1 VKTINLKLMLIHRGT
16 RTHSITQIEPIG
28 HMSLAE
34 MMASKGI
41 DVAVFSG
48 ELLRGLEFLEAT
60 GSDENTVVGL
70 YCDYENQSAVESF
83 SREIKKRYGAT
94 VFVGGPQTVGL
105 GEEFLRASQA
115 DAMMRGEGEYS
126 LYEAIHAIQNEEIE
140 KWEMIPGLCSF
151 RNDGSYYDNG
161 IYPAIENLD
170 ELPIITGTIKS
181 AQHQGINHMAV
192 MSGRGCPFH
201 CSFCYEGGNSKNVR
215 RRSVESV
222 MKEIRCRLK
231 QNPNVKYIFFGDDT
245 FTLDKE
251 RVRTFCEQLKELRK
265 EHDFVWFADAHVNI
279 VIKYPEIVK
288 MMVDAGLVRMQI
300 GIESCNQ
307 HIIDIYNKKIKREGL
322 FEVIAICQAAGLPQ
336 LVGNIIIGGALE
348 TRETLDFTFDTV
360 NEMIKAGRGMVEVV
374 STFYMPFPETAM
386 SKDPEA
392 FGIFVKDEQALT
404 SVGDFPVIETA
415 TLSIEEICAARNEF
429 FEMNIK
435 LMRKMLS
442 DGEIPDAVILE
453 SYLLSEK
460 YGLSGMWQGLA
471 YSRYPYFDAQYKARI
486 RGDKLTRDY
495 QGEAVFETHP
505 QRIALLSLTPELAA
519 EIPVLNGF
527 VYSPFEF
534 EVLKYCSGKL
544 TINEM
549 AAILFSAYQN
559 SFESFEVF
567 KQHLLATI
575 KKLEAV
581 GMCVL
586 SGSLTATATD
596 QEWEQ
601 RGKTEGKEVED
612 TVKNKFILFKLS
624 TIGMEIAGFSRN
636 GAFLGIYGLA
646 SYLDSKGY
654 DAIVC
659 ECRPDQAI
667 DYLKR
672 YPFNEICGIGFSV
685 DFENKHV
692 VKKVSAAITETYR
705 IPVLIGGPEA
715 ISLDEDYL
723 RQSQAAAIVRGEGE
737 LAMVAVLEA
746 FKKQQS
752 LDGIPGI
759 FYINEAGEGI
769 DMGEGPVVE
778 NLDDLPFPAYD
789 KSITPI
795 DFSSLYLMSSRGCP
809 YHCVFCHEGALKR
822 PMRQRS
828 VANVIAE
835 MKHFLLKYP
844 ELSYFKFC
852 DDTLV
857 TDPKWLD
864 QFCREAK
871 ALQAVKPFQFY
882 CEADVVSLSRRP
894 EVLRLM
900 VAAGLNRLQI
910 GIETVDKEMLKIYR
924 KNISPE
930 MVEIVVKA
938 AYDAGVQQVFGAL
951 LVGGPFENRE
961 HIEKN
966 KAFGAKLLRLGPG
979 MMEIAPSIVMPYP
992 MTDIGLHPEKYGLTI
1007 YDRQGLGSISDYPIM
1022 DSETM
1027 DRREIM
1033 GAYQEYLQSF
1043 VDEVKI
1049 MLNDGE
1055 LGHEDILRCYKT
1067 SMASN
1072 GPKYWINIISHHKPT
1087 LTAYYTMLA
1096 RESASRVID
1105 VDPAELPNWR
1115 PQRMIEMWRDVDFS
1129 QGYPLLWGEALS
1141 PFEYEIMKYCTGK
1154 STIAAITDILYE
1166 RFGKPFNESP
1176 NELRERIIATL
1187 KVFDKKYWL
1196 LVVPF

>member
-1 VKTINLKLMLIHRGT
+1 MKTINLKLMLIHRGT

-41 DVAVFSG
+41 EVAVFSG
-48 ELLRGLEFLEAT
+48 ELLKGLEFLTAT
-60 GSDENTVVGL
+60 GSDGNTVVGL

-83 SREIKKRYGAT
+83 SRETKRRYSAT
-94 VFVGGPQTVGL
+94 VLVGGPQTVGL
-105 GEEFLRASQA
+105 GEDFLRASQA
-115 DAMMRGEGEYS
+115 DAIMRGEGEYS
-126 LYEAIHAIQNEEIE
+126 LFEAIHALQNEAIE
-140 KWEMIPGLCSF
+140 KWESIPGLCSL
-151 RNDGSYYDNG
+151 RSDGSYYDNG

-215 RRSVESV
+215 RRSVANV
-222 MKEIRCRLK
+222 MQEIRCRLK

-251 RVRTFCEQLKELRK
+251 RVRSFCEQLKELRK

-322 FEVIAICQAAGLPQ
+322 FEVIEICQAAGLPQ

-348 TRETLDFTFDTV
+348 TRESLDYTFDTV
-360 NEMIKAGRGMVEVV
+360 NQMIKAGRGMVEVV

-386 SKDPEA
+386 SKNPQA
-392 FGIFVKDEQALT
+392 FGIYVRDEAALT

-429 FEMNIK
+429 FEMNTR

-442 DGEIPDAVILE
+442 DGEIPDEVILK
-453 SYLLSEK
+453 SYALSEK

-486 RGDKLTRDY
+486 RGDKLTKDY
-495 QGEAVFETHP
+495 DEETVFATHP

-534 EVLKYCSGKL
+534 EVLKYSSGKVSML
-544 TINEM
+544 EM
-549 AAILFSAYQN
+549 AEILFPAYQH
-559 SFESFEVF
+559 SFENFEAF
-567 KQHLLATI
+567 KEHLLQTI
-575 KKLEAV
+575 KKLEQV

-586 SGSLTATATD
+586 SGALTAQTTD
-596 QEWEQ
+596 QQWQVRETTGENI
-601 RGKTEGKEVED
+601 
-612 TVKNKFILFKLS
+612 VKNKFILFKLS

-646 SYLDSKGY
+646 SYLDANGY

-659 ECRPDQAI
+659 ECRPDQTI

-672 YPFNEICGIGFSV
+672 YPFHEICGIGFSV

-692 VKKVSAAITETYR
+692 VRKVSAAITETYR

-723 RQSQAAAIVRGEGE
+723 RQSQATAIVRGEGE

-746 FKKQQS
+746 IKAQQS
-752 LDGIPGI
+752 LDKIPGI
-759 FYINEAGEGI
+759 FYLNESGEAI

-778 NLDDLPFPAYD
+778 NLDELPFPAYD

-828 VANVIAE
+828 VDNVIAE
-835 MKHFLLKYP
+835 MKYFLQKYP

-857 TDPKWLD
+857 TNPKWLD
-864 QFCREAK
+864 AFCREAK
-871 ALQAVKPFQFY
+871 VLQAIRPFQFY

-894 EVLRLM
+894 EVLKAM
-900 VAAGLNRLQI
+900 VDAGLNRLQI
-910 GIETVDKEMLKIYR
+910 GIETVDKEMLKVYR

-930 MVEIVVKA
+930 MVETVVKA

-1007 YDRQGLGSISDYPIM
+1007 YDRQGLSSISDYPMM

-1055 LGHEDILRCYKT
+1055 LTHEDILRCYQT
-1067 SMASN
+1067 SLAAN

-1096 RESASRVID
+1096 REAASRIVD
-1105 VDPAELPNWR
+1105 VDRQELPHWR
-1115 PQRMIEMWRDVDFS
+1115 PQRLIEMWRDVDFS

-1141 PFEYEIMKYCTGK
+1141 PFEYEIMKYATGK
-1154 STIAAITDILYE
+1154 STIATMTELLYE
-1166 RFGKPFNESP
+1166 RFGKPFGEGQD
-1176 NELRERIIATL
+1176 ELMERIIETL

>member
-1 VKTINLKLMLIHRGT
+1 MKTINLKLMLIHRGT

-41 DVAVFSG
+41 EVAVFSG
-48 ELLRGLEFLEAT
+48 ELLKGLEFLAAT
-60 GSDENTVVGL
+60 GSDGNTVVGL

-83 SREIKKRYGAT
+83 SREIKRRYGAT
-94 VFVGGPQTVGL
+94 VLVGGPQTVGL
-105 GEEFLRASQA
+105 GEDFLRASQA
-115 DAMMRGEGEYS
+115 DAIMRGEGEYS
-126 LYEAIHAIQNEEIE
+126 LFEAIHALQNEAIE
-140 KWEMIPGLCSF
+140 KWESIPGLCSL
-151 RNDGSYYDNG
+151 RSDGSYYDNG

-170 ELPIITGTIKS
+170 ALPIITGTIKS

-215 RRSVESV
+215 RRSVANV
-222 MKEIRCRLK
+222 MQEIRCRLK

-251 RVRTFCEQLKELRK
+251 RVRSFCEQLKELRK

-322 FEVIAICQAAGLPQ
+322 FEVIEICQAAGLPQ

-348 TRETLDFTFDTV
+348 TRESLDYTFDTV
-360 NEMIKAGRGMVEVV
+360 NQMIKAGRGMVEVV

-386 SKDPEA
+386 SKNPQA
-392 FGIFVKDEQALT
+392 FGIYVKDEGALT

-429 FEMNIK
+429 FEMNTR

-442 DGEIPDAVILE
+442 DGEIPDEVILK
-453 SYLLSEK
+453 SYALSEK

-486 RGDKLTRDY
+486 RGDKLTKDY
-495 QGEAVFETHP
+495 DEETVFATHP

-534 EVLKYCSGKL
+534 EVLKYSSGKVSML
-544 TINEM
+544 EM
-549 AAILFSAYQN
+549 AEILFPAYQH
-559 SFESFEVF
+559 SFENFEAF
-567 KQHLLATI
+567 KEHLLQTI
-575 KKLEAV
+575 KKLEQV

-586 SGSLTATATD
+586 SGALTAQTTD
-596 QEWEQ
+596 QQWQVRETTGENI
-601 RGKTEGKEVED
+601 
-612 TVKNKFILFKLS
+612 VKNKFILFKLS

-646 SYLDSKGY
+646 SYLDANGY

-659 ECRPDQAI
+659 ECRPDQTI

-672 YPFNEICGIGFSV
+672 YPFHEICGIGFSV

-692 VKKVSAAITETYR
+692 VRKVSAAITETYR

-723 RQSQAAAIVRGEGE
+723 RQSQATAIVRGEGE

-746 FKKQQS
+746 IKAQQS
-752 LDGIPGI
+752 LDKIPGI
-759 FYINEAGEGI
+759 FYLNESGQAI

-778 NLDDLPFPAYD
+778 NLDELPFPAYD

-835 MKHFLLKYP
+835 MKYFLQKYP

-857 TDPKWLD
+857 TNPQWLD
-864 QFCREAK
+864 AFCREAK
-871 ALQAVKPFQFY
+871 ALQAIRPFQFY

-894 EVLRLM
+894 EVLKAM
-900 VAAGLNRLQI
+900 VDAGLNRLQI
-910 GIETVDKEMLKIYR
+910 GIETVDKEMLKVYR

-930 MVEIVVKA
+930 MVETVVKA

-1007 YDRQGLGSISDYPIM
+1007 YDRQGLSSISDYPMM

-1055 LGHEDILRCYKT
+1055 LTHEDILRCYQT
-1067 SMASN
+1067 ALAVN

-1096 RESASRVID
+1096 REAASRIVD
-1105 VDPAELPNWR
+1105 VDRQELPHWR
-1115 PQRMIEMWRDVDFS
+1115 PQRLIEMWRDVDFS

-1141 PFEYEIMKYCTGK
+1141 PFEYEIMKYATGK
-1154 STIAAITDILYE
+1154 STIATMTELLYE
-1166 RFGKPFNESP
+1166 RFGKPFGEGQD
-1176 NELRERIIATL
+1176 ELMERIIETL

>member
-1 VKTINLKLMLIHRGT
+1 MKTINLKLMLIHRGT

-41 DVAVFSG
+41 EVAVFSG
-48 ELLRGLEFLEAT
+48 ELLKGLEFLAAT
-60 GSDENTVVGL
+60 GSDGNTVVGL

-83 SREIKKRYGAT
+83 SREIKRRYSAT
-94 VFVGGPQTVGL
+94 VLVGGPQTVGL
-105 GEEFLRASQA
+105 GEDFLRASQA
-115 DAMMRGEGEYS
+115 DAIMRGEGEYS
-126 LYEAIHAIQNEEIE
+126 LFEAIHALQNEAIE
-140 KWEMIPGLCSF
+140 KWESIPGLCSL
-151 RNDGSYYDNG
+151 RSDGSYYDNG

-170 ELPIITGTIKS
+170 ALPIITGTIKS

-215 RRSVESV
+215 RRSVANV
-222 MKEIRCRLK
+222 MQEIRCRLK

-251 RVRTFCEQLKELRK
+251 RVRSFCEQLKELRK

-322 FEVIAICQAAGLPQ
+322 FEVIEICQAAGLPQ

-348 TRETLDFTFDTV
+348 TRESLDYTFDTV
-360 NEMIKAGRGMVEVV
+360 NQMIKAGRGMVEVV

-386 SKDPEA
+386 SKNPQA
-392 FGIFVKDEQALT
+392 FGIYVKDEAALT

-429 FEMNIK
+429 FEMNTR

-442 DGEIPDAVILE
+442 DGEIPDEVILK
-453 SYLLSEK
+453 SYALSEK

-486 RGDKLTRDY
+486 RGDKLTKDY
-495 QGEAVFETHP
+495 DEETVFATHP

-534 EVLKYCSGKL
+534 EVLKYSSGKVSML
-544 TINEM
+544 EM
-549 AAILFSAYQN
+549 AEILFPAYQH
-559 SFESFEVF
+559 SFENFEAF
-567 KQHLLATI
+567 KEHLLQTI
-575 KKLEAV
+575 KKLEQV

-586 SGSLTATATD
+586 SGALTAQATD
-596 QEWEQ
+596 QQWQVRETTGENI
-601 RGKTEGKEVED
+601 
-612 TVKNKFILFKLS
+612 VKNKFILFKLS

-646 SYLDSKGY
+646 SYLDANGY

-659 ECRPDQAI
+659 ECRPDQTI

-672 YPFNEICGIGFSV
+672 YPFHEICGIGFSV

-723 RQSQAAAIVRGEGE
+723 RQSQATAIVRGEGE

-746 FKKQQS
+746 IKAQQS
-752 LDGIPGI
+752 LDKIPGI
-759 FYINEAGEGI
+759 FYLNESGQAI

-778 NLDDLPFPAYD
+778 NLDELPFPAYD

-828 VANVIAE
+828 VDNVIAE
-835 MKHFLLKYP
+835 MKYFLQKYP

-857 TDPKWLD
+857 TNPQWLD
-864 QFCREAK
+864 AFCREAK
-871 ALQAVKPFQFY
+871 ALQAIRPFQFY

-894 EVLRLM
+894 EVLKAM
-900 VAAGLNRLQI
+900 VDAGLNRLQI
-910 GIETVDKEMLKIYR
+910 GIETVDKEMLKVYR

-930 MVEIVVKA
+930 MVETVVKA

-1007 YDRQGLGSISDYPIM
+1007 YDRQGLSSISDYPMM

-1055 LGHEDILRCYKT
+1055 LTHEDILRCYQT
-1067 SMASN
+1067 ALAVN

-1096 RESASRVID
+1096 REAASRIVD
-1105 VDPAELPNWR
+1105 VDRQELPHWR
-1115 PQRMIEMWRDVDFS
+1115 PQRLIEMWRDVDFS

-1141 PFEYEIMKYCTGK
+1141 PFEYEIMKYATGK
-1154 STIAAITDILYE
+1154 STIATMTELLYE
-1166 RFGKPFNESP
+1166 RFGKPFGDGQD
-1176 NELRERIIATL
+1176 ELMERIIETL
-1187 KVFDKKYWL
+1187 KIFDKKYWL

>member
-1 VKTINLKLMLIHRGT
+1 MKTINLKLMLIHRGT

-48 ELLRGLEFLEAT
+48 ELLRGLEFLEKT
-60 GSDENTVVGL
+60 GCDKNTVVGL

-83 SREIKKRYGAT
+83 TKEIKKRYGAI
-94 VFVGGPQTVGL
+94 VFIGGPQTVGL
-105 GEEFLRASQA
+105 GEAFLRASQA
-115 DAMMRGEGEYS
+115 DGMMRGEGEFS
-126 LYEAIHAIQNEEIE
+126 LYEAIHAIQDEAVAR
-140 KWEMIPGLCSF
+140 WETIAGMCSF
-151 RNDGSYYDNG
+151 RKDGSYYDNG

-170 ELPIITGTIKS
+170 ELPIITGKIKS
-181 AQHQGINHMAV
+181 SQHQGINHMAV

-201 CSFCYEGGNSKNVR
+201 CSFCYEGANSKNVR
-215 RRSVESV
+215 RRSVENV

-322 FEVIAICQAAGLPQ
+322 FKVIEVCKEAGLPQ

-348 TRETLDFTFDTV
+348 TRETLDYTFSTV

-392 FGIFVKDEQALT
+392 FGIFVKDEAALT
-404 SVGDFPVIETA
+404 SVGDFPVIETK

-429 FEMNIK
+429 FEENIR

-453 SYLLSEK
+453 SYTLSEK

-471 YSRYPYFDAQYKARI
+471 YARYPYFDAQYKARI
-486 RGDKLTRDY
+486 RGDKLIKDY
-495 QGEAVFETHP
+495 NPESIFETHP
-505 QRIALLSLTPELAA
+505 QRIALLSLTPELAE
-519 EIPVLNGF
+519 EIPILNGF

-534 EVLKYCSGKL
+534 EVLTYTSGKL
-544 TINEM
+544 TMNEM
-549 AAILFSAYQN
+549 AELLYQKHKQN
-559 SFESFEVF
+559 FEDLAEF

-586 SGSLTATATD
+586 SGSLKAKEAD
-596 QEWEQ
+596 KKWLKQEKILENL
-601 RGKTEGKEVED
+601 
-612 TVKNKFILFKLS
+612 VKNKVILFKLS

-659 ECRPDQAI
+659 ECRPDQAN
-667 DYLKR
+667 DFLKK
-672 YPFNEICGIGFSV
+672 FTCEEICGIGFSI

-692 VKKVSAAITETYR
+692 VKKVSAAMTETTG

-715 ISLDEDYL
+715 ISLDEEYL
-723 RQSQAAAIVRGEGE
+723 RQSKACAIVRGEGE
-737 LAMVAVLEA
+737 LAMVAVLDALKE
-746 FKKQQS
+746 QRR

-759 FYINEAGEGI
+759 FYINDNGNCI
-769 DMGEGPVVE
+769 DMGEGPVIE
-778 NLDDLPFPAYD
+778 NLDELPFPAYD

-795 DFSSLYLMSSRGCP
+795 DFTSLYLMSSRGCP

-828 VANVIAE
+828 VANIIAE
-835 MKHFLLKYP
+835 MKYFLLKYP
-844 ELSYFKFC
+844 ELNYFKFC

-857 TDPKWLD
+857 TNAKWLD
-864 QFCREAK
+864 EFCREAK
-871 ALQAVKPFQFY
+871 KLQAVKPFQFY

-894 EVLRLM
+894 EVLKEM

-910 GIETVDKEMLKIYR
+910 GIESVDQEMLKIYR

-1007 YDRQGLGSISDYPIM
+1007 YDEQGLGSISDYPIM

-1049 MLNDGE
+1049 MLNAGE
-1055 LGHEDILRCYKT
+1055 LTHEDILRCYKT
-1067 SMASN
+1067 AMAVN

-1096 RESASRVID
+1096 RASASRVID
-1105 VDPAELPNWR
+1105 VEPDQLPNWR

-1141 PFEYEIMKYCTGK
+1141 PFEYEIMKYSTGK
-1154 STIAAITDILYE
+1154 STIATIAEILYE
-1166 RFGKPFNESP
+1166 RFGKPFGESP
-1176 NELRERIIATL
+1176 NELMERIIETL

>member
-1 VKTINLKLMLIHRGT
+1 MKTINLKLMLIHRGT

-41 DVAVFSG
+41 EVAVFSG
-48 ELLRGLEFLEAT
+48 ELLKGLEFLAAT
-60 GSDENTVVGL
+60 GSDGNTVVGL

-83 SREIKKRYGAT
+83 SREIKRRYSAT
-94 VFVGGPQTVGL
+94 VLVGGPQTVGL
-105 GEEFLRASQA
+105 GEDFLRASQA
-115 DAMMRGEGEYS
+115 DAIMRGEGEYS
-126 LYEAIHAIQNEEIE
+126 LFEAIHALQNETIE
-140 KWEMIPGLCSF
+140 KWESIPGLCSL
-151 RNDGSYYDNG
+151 RSDGSYYDNG

-170 ELPIITGTIKS
+170 ALPIITGTIKS

-215 RRSVESV
+215 RRSVANV
-222 MKEIRCRLK
+222 MQEIRCRLK

-251 RVRTFCEQLKELRK
+251 RVRSFCEQLKELRK

-322 FEVIAICQAAGLPQ
+322 FEVIEICQAAGLPQ

-348 TRETLDFTFDTV
+348 TRESLDYTFDTV
-360 NEMIKAGRGMVEVV
+360 NQMIKAGRGMVEVV

-386 SKDPEA
+386 SKNPQA
-392 FGIFVKDEQALT
+392 FGIYVKDEGALT

-429 FEMNIK
+429 FEMNTR

-442 DGEIPDAVILE
+442 DGEIPDEVILK
-453 SYLLSEK
+453 SYALSEK

-486 RGDKLTRDY
+486 RGDKLTKDY
-495 QGEAVFETHP
+495 DEETVFATHP

-534 EVLKYCSGKL
+534 EVLKYSSGKVSML
-544 TINEM
+544 EM
-549 AAILFSAYQN
+549 AEILFPAYQH
-559 SFESFEVF
+559 SFENFEAF
-567 KQHLLATI
+567 KEHLLQTI
-575 KKLEAV
+575 KKLEQV

-586 SGSLTATATD
+586 SGALTAQATD
-596 QEWEQ
+596 QQWQVRETTGENI
-601 RGKTEGKEVED
+601 
-612 TVKNKFILFKLS
+612 VKNKFILFKLS

-646 SYLDSKGY
+646 SYLDANGY

-659 ECRPDQAI
+659 ECRPDQTI

-672 YPFNEICGIGFSV
+672 YPFHEICGIGFSV

-692 VKKVSAAITETYR
+692 VRKVSAAITETYR

-723 RQSQAAAIVRGEGE
+723 RQSQATAIVRGEGE

-746 FKKQQS
+746 IKAQQS
-752 LDGIPGI
+752 LDKIPGI
-759 FYINEAGEGI
+759 FYLNESGEAI

-778 NLDDLPFPAYD
+778 NLDELPFPAYD

-835 MKHFLLKYP
+835 MKYFLQKYP

-857 TDPKWLD
+857 TNPQWLD
-864 QFCREAK
+864 AFCREAK
-871 ALQAVKPFQFY
+871 ALQAIRPFQFY

-894 EVLRLM
+894 EVLKAM
-900 VAAGLNRLQI
+900 VDAGLNRLQI
-910 GIETVDKEMLKIYR
+910 GIETVDKEMLKVYR

-930 MVEIVVKA
+930 MVETVVKA

-1007 YDRQGLGSISDYPIM
+1007 YDRQGLSSISDYPMM

-1055 LGHEDILRCYKT
+1055 LTHEDILRCYQT
-1067 SMASN
+1067 ALAVN

-1096 RESASRVID
+1096 REAASRIVD
-1105 VDPAELPNWR
+1105 VDRQELPHWR
-1115 PQRMIEMWRDVDFS
+1115 PQRLIEMWRDVDFS

-1141 PFEYEIMKYCTGK
+1141 PFEYEIMKYATGK
-1154 STIAAITDILYE
+1154 STIATMTELLYE
-1166 RFGKPFNESP
+1166 RFGKPFGEGQD
-1176 NELRERIIATL
+1176 ELMERIIETL
-1187 KVFDKKYWL
+1187 KIFDKKYWL

>member
-1 VKTINLKLMLIHRGT
+1 MKTINLKLMLIHRGT

-41 DVAVFSG
+41 EVAVFSG
-48 ELLRGLEFLEAT
+48 ELLKGLEFLAAT
-60 GSDENTVVGL
+60 GSDSNTVVGL

-83 SREIKKRYGAT
+83 SREIKRRYSAT
-94 VFVGGPQTVGL
+94 VLVGGPQTVGL
-105 GEEFLRASQA
+105 GEDFLRASQA
-115 DAMMRGEGEYS
+115 DAIMRGEGEYS
-126 LYEAIHAIQNEEIE
+126 LFEAIHALQNEAIE
-140 KWEMIPGLCSF
+140 NWERIPGLCSL
-151 RNDGSYYDNG
+151 RSDGSYYDNG

-215 RRSVESV
+215 RRSVANV
-222 MKEIRCRLK
+222 MQEIRCRLK

-251 RVRTFCEQLKELRK
+251 RVRSFCEQLKELRK
-265 EHDFVWFADAHVNI
+265 EYDFVWFADAHVNI

-322 FEVIAICQAAGLPQ
+322 FEVIEICQAAGLPQ

-348 TRETLDFTFDTV
+348 TRESLDYTFDTV
-360 NEMIKAGRGMVEVV
+360 NQMIKAGRGMVEVV

-386 SKDPEA
+386 SKNPQA
-392 FGIFVKDEQALT
+392 FGIYVKDEGALT

-429 FEMNIK
+429 FEMNTR

-442 DGEIPDAVILE
+442 DGEIPDEVILK
-453 SYLLSEK
+453 SYALSEK

-486 RGDKLTRDY
+486 RGDKLTKDY
-495 QGEAVFETHP
+495 DEETVFATHP

-534 EVLKYCSGKL
+534 EVLKYSSGKVSML
-544 TINEM
+544 EM
-549 AAILFSAYQN
+549 AEILFPAYQH
-559 SFESFEVF
+559 SFENFEAF
-567 KQHLLATI
+567 KEHLLQTI
-575 KKLEAV
+575 KKLEQV

-586 SGSLTATATD
+586 SGALTAQTTD
-596 QEWEQ
+596 QQWQVRETTGENI
-601 RGKTEGKEVED
+601 
-612 TVKNKFILFKLS
+612 VKNKFILFKLS

-646 SYLDSKGY
+646 SYLDANGY

-659 ECRPDQAI
+659 ECRPDQTI

-672 YPFNEICGIGFSV
+672 YPFHEICGIGFSV
-685 DFENKHV
+685 DFENKNV

-723 RQSQAAAIVRGEGE
+723 RQSQATAIVRGEGE

-746 FKKQQS
+746 IKAQQS
-752 LDGIPGI
+752 LDKIPGI
-759 FYINEAGEGI
+759 FYLNESGQAI

-778 NLDDLPFPAYD
+778 NLDELPFPAYD

-828 VANVIAE
+828 VDNVIAE
-835 MKHFLLKYP
+835 MKYFLQKYP

-857 TDPKWLD
+857 TNPQWLD
-864 QFCREAK
+864 AFCREAK
-871 ALQAVKPFQFY
+871 ALQAIRPFQFY
-882 CEADVVSLSRRP
+882 CEADVVSLSRP
-894 EVLRLM
+894 EVLKAM
-900 VAAGLNRLQI
+900 VDAGLNRLQI
-910 GIETVDKEMLKIYR
+910 GIETVDKEMLKVYR

-930 MVEIVVKA
+930 MVETVVKA

-1007 YDRQGLGSISDYPIM
+1007 YDRQGLSSISDYPMM

-1055 LGHEDILRCYKT
+1055 LTHEDILRCYQT
-1067 SMASN
+1067 ALAVN

-1096 RESASRVID
+1096 REAASRIVD
-1105 VDPAELPNWR
+1105 VDRQELPHWR
-1115 PQRMIEMWRDVDFS
+1115 PQRLIEMWRDVDFS

-1141 PFEYEIMKYCTGK
+1141 PFEYEIMKYATGK
-1154 STIAAITDILYE
+1154 STIATMTELLYE
-1166 RFGKPFNESP
+1166 RFGKPFGEGQD
-1176 NELRERIIATL
+1176 ELMERIIETL

>member
-1 VKTINLKLMLIHRGT
+1 MKTINLKLMLIHRGT

-41 DVAVFSG
+41 EVAVFSG
-48 ELLRGLEFLEAT
+48 ELLKGLEFLAAT
-60 GSDENTVVGL
+60 GSDGNTVVGL

-83 SREIKKRYGAT
+83 SREIKRRYSAT
-94 VFVGGPQTVGL
+94 VLVGGPQTVGL
-105 GEEFLRASQA
+105 GEDFLRASQA
-115 DAMMRGEGEYS
+115 DAIMRGEGEYS
-126 LYEAIHAIQNEEIE
+126 LFEAIHALQNEAIE
-140 KWEMIPGLCSF
+140 KWESIPGLCSL
-151 RNDGSYYDNG
+151 RSDGSYYDNG

-170 ELPIITGTIKS
+170 ALPIITGTIKS

-215 RRSVESV
+215 RRSVANV
-222 MKEIRCRLK
+222 MQEIRCRLK

-251 RVRTFCEQLKELRK
+251 RVRSFCEQLKELRK

-322 FEVIAICQAAGLPQ
+322 FEVIEICKAAGLPQ

-348 TRETLDFTFDTV
+348 TRESLDYTFDTV
-360 NEMIKAGRGMVEVV
+360 NQMIKAGRGMVEVV

-386 SKDPEA
+386 SKNPQA
-392 FGIFVKDEQALT
+392 FGIYVKDEGALT

-429 FEMNIK
+429 FEMNTR

-442 DGEIPDAVILE
+442 DGEIPDEVILK
-453 SYLLSEK
+453 SYALSEK

-486 RGDKLTRDY
+486 RGDKLTKDY
-495 QGEAVFETHP
+495 DEETVFATHP

-534 EVLKYCSGKL
+534 EVLKYSSGKVSML
-544 TINEM
+544 EM
-549 AAILFSAYQN
+549 AEILFPAYQH
-559 SFESFEVF
+559 SFENFEAF
-567 KQHLLATI
+567 KEHLLQTI
-575 KKLEAV
+575 KKLEQV

-586 SGSLTATATD
+586 SGALTAQATD
-596 QEWEQ
+596 QQWQVRETTGENI
-601 RGKTEGKEVED
+601 
-612 TVKNKFILFKLS
+612 VKNKFILFKLS

-646 SYLDSKGY
+646 SYLDANGY

-659 ECRPDQAI
+659 ECRPDQTI

-672 YPFNEICGIGFSV
+672 YPFHEICGIGFSV
-685 DFENKHV
+685 DFENKNV

-723 RQSQAAAIVRGEGE
+723 RQSQATAIVRGEGE

-746 FKKQQS
+746 IKAQQS
-752 LDGIPGI
+752 LDKIPGI
-759 FYINEAGEGI
+759 FYLNESGQAI
-769 DMGEGPVVE
+769 DTGEGPVVE
-778 NLDDLPFPAYD
+778 NLDELPFPAYD

-828 VANVIAE
+828 VDNVIAE
-835 MKHFLLKYP
+835 MKYFLQKYP

-857 TDPKWLD
+857 TNPQWLD
-864 QFCREAK
+864 AFCREAK
-871 ALQAVKPFQFY
+871 ALQAIRPFQFY

-894 EVLRLM
+894 EVLKAM
-900 VAAGLNRLQI
+900 VDAGLNRLQI
-910 GIETVDKEMLKIYR
+910 GIETVDKEMLKVYR

-930 MVEIVVKA
+930 MVETVVKA

-1007 YDRQGLGSISDYPIM
+1007 YDRQGLSSISDYPMM

-1055 LGHEDILRCYKT
+1055 LTHEDILRCYQT
-1067 SMASN
+1067 ALAVN

-1096 RESASRVID
+1096 REAASRIVD
-1105 VDPAELPNWR
+1105 VDRQELPHWR
-1115 PQRMIEMWRDVDFS
+1115 PQRLIEMWRDVDFS

-1141 PFEYEIMKYCTGK
+1141 PFEYEIMKYATGK
-1154 STIAAITDILYE
+1154 STIATMTELLYE
-1166 RFGKPFNESP
+1166 RFGKPFGEGQD
-1176 NELRERIIATL
+1176 ELMERIIETL
-1187 KVFDKKYWL
+1187 KIFDKKYWL

>member
-41 DVAVFSG
+41 EVAVFSG
-48 ELLRGLEFLEAT
+48 ELLKGLEFLAAT
-60 GSDENTVVGL
+60 GSDGNTVVGL

-83 SREIKKRYGAT
+83 SREIKRRYSAT
-94 VFVGGPQTVGL
+94 VLVGGPQTVGL
-105 GEEFLRASQA
+105 GEDFLRASQA
-115 DAMMRGEGEYS
+115 DAIMRGEGEYS
-126 LYEAIHAIQNEEIE
+126 LFEAIHALQNETIE
-140 KWEMIPGLCSF
+140 KWESIPGLCSL
-151 RNDGSYYDNG
+151 RSDGSYYDNG

-170 ELPIITGTIKS
+170 ALPIITGTIKS

-215 RRSVESV
+215 RRSVANV
-222 MKEIRCRLK
+222 MQEIRCRLK

-251 RVRTFCEQLKELRK
+251 RVRSFCEQLKELRK

-322 FEVIAICQAAGLPQ
+322 FEVIEICQAAGLPQ

-348 TRETLDFTFDTV
+348 TRESLDYTFDTV
-360 NEMIKAGRGMVEVV
+360 NQMIKAGRGMVEVV

-386 SKDPEA
+386 SKNPQA
-392 FGIFVKDEQALT
+392 FGIYVKDEGALT

-429 FEMNIK
+429 FEMNTR

-442 DGEIPDAVILE
+442 DGEIPDEVILK
-453 SYLLSEK
+453 SYALSEK

-486 RGDKLTRDY
+486 RGDKLTKDY
-495 QGEAVFETHP
+495 DEETVFATHP

-534 EVLKYCSGKL
+534 EVLKYSSGKVSML
-544 TINEM
+544 EM
-549 AAILFSAYQN
+549 AEILFPAYQH
-559 SFESFEVF
+559 SFENFEAF
-567 KQHLLATI
+567 KEHLLQTI
-575 KKLEAV
+575 KKLEQV

-586 SGSLTATATD
+586 SGALTAQTTD
-596 QEWEQ
+596 QQWQVRETTGENI
-601 RGKTEGKEVED
+601 
-612 TVKNKFILFKLS
+612 VKNKFILFKLS

-646 SYLDSKGY
+646 SYLDANGY

-659 ECRPDQAI
+659 ECRPDQTI

-672 YPFNEICGIGFSV
+672 YPFHEICGIGFSV

-692 VKKVSAAITETYR
+692 VRKVSAAITETYR

-723 RQSQAAAIVRGEGE
+723 RQSQATAIVRGEGE

-746 FKKQQS
+746 LKKQQS
-752 LDGIPGI
+752 LAGIAGI
-759 FYINEAGEGI
+759 FYLAENGDCI

-778 NLDDLPFPAYD
+778 NLDELTFPAYD

-835 MKHFLLKYP
+835 MKYFLQKYP

-857 TDPKWLD
+857 TNPQWLD
-864 QFCREAK
+864 AFCREAK
-871 ALQAVKPFQFY
+871 ALQAIRPFQFY

-894 EVLRLM
+894 EVLKAM
-900 VAAGLNRLQI
+900 VDAGLNRLQI
-910 GIETVDKEMLKIYR
+910 GIETVDKEMLKVYR

-930 MVEIVVKA
+930 MVETVVKA

-1007 YDRQGLGSISDYPIM
+1007 YDRQGLSSISDYPMM

-1055 LGHEDILRCYKT
+1055 LTHEDILRCYQT
-1067 SMASN
+1067 ALAVN

-1096 RESASRVID
+1096 REAASRIVD
-1105 VDPAELPNWR
+1105 VDRQELPHWR
-1115 PQRMIEMWRDVDFS
+1115 PQRLIEMWRDVDFS

-1141 PFEYEIMKYCTGK
+1141 PFEYEIMKYATGK
-1154 STIAAITDILYE
+1154 STIATMTELLYE
-1166 RFGKPFNESP
+1166 RFGKPFGEGQD
-1176 NELRERIIATL
+1176 ELMERIIETL
-1187 KVFDKKYWL
+1187 KIFDKKYWL

>member
-1 VKTINLKLMLIHRGT
+1 MKTINLKLMLIHRGT

-41 DVAVFSG
+41 EVAVFSG
-48 ELLRGLEFLEAT
+48 ELLKGLEFLAAT
-60 GSDENTVVGL
+60 GSDGNTVVGL

-83 SREIKKRYGAT
+83 SREIKRRYSAT
-94 VFVGGPQTVGL
+94 VLVGGPQTVGL
-105 GEEFLRASQA
+105 GEDFLRASQA
-115 DAMMRGEGEYS
+115 DAIMRGEGEYS
-126 LYEAIHAIQNEEIE
+126 LFEAIHALQNETIE
-140 KWEMIPGLCSF
+140 KWESIPGLCSL
-151 RNDGSYYDNG
+151 RSDGSYYDNG

-170 ELPIITGTIKS
+170 ALPIITGTIKS

-215 RRSVESV
+215 RRSVANV
-222 MKEIRCRLK
+222 MQEIRCRLK

-251 RVRTFCEQLKELRK
+251 RVRSFCEQLKELRK

-322 FEVIAICQAAGLPQ
+322 FEVIEICQAAGLPQ

-348 TRETLDFTFDTV
+348 TRESLDYTFDTV
-360 NEMIKAGRGMVEVV
+360 NQMIKAGRGMVEVV

-386 SKDPEA
+386 SKNPQA
-392 FGIFVKDEQALT
+392 FGIYVKDEGALT

-429 FEMNIK
+429 FEMNTR

-442 DGEIPDAVILE
+442 DGEIPDEVILK
-453 SYLLSEK
+453 SYALSEK

-486 RGDKLTRDY
+486 RGDKLTKDY
-495 QGEAVFETHP
+495 DEETVFATHP

-534 EVLKYCSGKL
+534 EVLKYSSGKVSML
-544 TINEM
+544 EM
-549 AAILFSAYQN
+549 AEILFPAYQH
-559 SFESFEVF
+559 SFENFEAF
-567 KQHLLATI
+567 KEHLLQTI
-575 KKLEAV
+575 KKLEQV

-586 SGSLTATATD
+586 SGALTAQTTD
-596 QEWEQ
+596 QQWQVRETTGENI
-601 RGKTEGKEVED
+601 
-612 TVKNKFILFKLS
+612 VKNKFILFKLS

-646 SYLDSKGY
+646 SYLDANGY

-659 ECRPDQAI
+659 ECRPDQTI

-672 YPFNEICGIGFSV
+672 YPFHEICGIGFSV

-692 VKKVSAAITETYR
+692 VRKVSAAITETYR

-723 RQSQAAAIVRGEGE
+723 RQSQATAIVRGEGE

-746 FKKQQS
+746 LKKQQS
-752 LDGIPGI
+752 LAGIAGI
-759 FYINEAGEGI
+759 FYLAENGDCI

-778 NLDDLPFPAYD
+778 NLDELTFPAYD

-835 MKHFLLKYP
+835 MKYFLQKYP

-857 TDPKWLD
+857 TNPQWLD
-864 QFCREAK
+864 AFCREAK
-871 ALQAVKPFQFY
+871 ALQAIRPFQFY

-894 EVLRLM
+894 EVLKAM
-900 VAAGLNRLQI
+900 VDAGLNRLQI
-910 GIETVDKEMLKIYR
+910 GIETVDKEMLKVYR

-930 MVEIVVKA
+930 MVETVVKA

-1007 YDRQGLGSISDYPIM
+1007 YDRQGLSSISDYPMM

-1055 LGHEDILRCYKT
+1055 LTHEDILRCYQT
-1067 SMASN
+1067 ALAVN

-1096 RESASRVID
+1096 REAASRIVD
-1105 VDPAELPNWR
+1105 VDRQELPHWR
-1115 PQRMIEMWRDVDFS
+1115 PQRLIEMWRDVDFS

-1141 PFEYEIMKYCTGK
+1141 PFEYEIMKYATGK
-1154 STIAAITDILYE
+1154 STIATMTELLYE
-1166 RFGKPFNESP
+1166 RFGKPFGEGQD
-1176 NELRERIIATL
+1176 ELMERIIETL
-1187 KVFDKKYWL
+1187 KIFDKKYWL

>member
-1 VKTINLKLMLIHRGT
+1 MKTINLKLMLIHRGT

-41 DVAVFSG
+41 EVAVFSG
-48 ELLRGLEFLEAT
+48 ELLRGLEFLKTA
-60 GSDENTVVGL
+60 GCDVNTVVAL

-83 SREIKKRYGAT
+83 SQEIKKKYGAY

-105 GEEFLRASQA
+105 GEGFLRTSQA
-115 DAMMRGEGEYS
+115 DGIARGEGEYS
-126 LYEAIHAIQNEEIE
+126 LYEIIRNIENEDEENWE
-140 KWEMIPGLCSF
+140 KIPGMCSF
-151 RNDGSYYDNG
+151 RKDGTYYDNG

-170 ELPIITGTIKS
+170 ELPIITGKIKS
-181 AQHQGINHMAV
+181 SQHQGINHMAV

-201 CSFCYEGGNSKNVR
+201 CSFCYEGANSKNVR

-222 MKEIRCRLK
+222 MKEIRCRLS

-245 FTLDKE
+245 FTLDKK
-251 RVRTFCEQLKELRK
+251 RVKDFCEQLRDLRK

-279 VIKYPEIVK
+279 VYKYPEIVK

-307 HIIDIYNKKIKREGL
+307 HIIDIYNKKIKREDL
-322 FEVIAICQAAGLPQ
+322 FKVIEICKEAGLPQ

-348 TRETLDFTFDTV
+348 TRETLDYTFNTV
-360 NEMIKAGRGMVEVV
+360 NEMIRAGRGMVEVV

-386 SKDPEA
+386 SKNPEA
-392 FGIFVKDEQALT
+392 FGIFVKDEKALT
-404 SVGDFPVIETA
+404 SVGDFPVIETE

-429 FEMNIK
+429 FEENIK

-442 DGEIPDAVILE
+442 DGEIPDEVILE
-453 SYLLSEK
+453 SYALSEK
-460 YGLSGMWQGLA
+460 YSLSGMWQGLA

-486 RGDKLTRDY
+486 RGDKLIKDY
-495 QGEAVFETHP
+495 DSESVFETHP

-534 EVLKYCSGKL
+534 EVLTYTSGKL
-544 TINEM
+544 TMNEM
-549 AAILFSAYQN
+549 AKLLFKKHEQN
-559 SFESFEVF
+559 FENLQEF
-567 KQHLLATI
+567 KLYLLETI
-575 KKLEAV
+575 KKLESV

-586 SGSLTATATD
+586 SGSLKAKD
-596 QEWEQ
+596 EDKEWVKQE
-601 RGKTEGKEVED
+601 KIVES
-612 TVKNKFILFKLS
+612 TVKNKVILFKLS

-654 DAIVC
+654 DATVC
-659 ECRPDQAI
+659 ECRPDQTI
-667 DYLKR
+667 DFLKK
-672 YPFNEICGIGFSV
+672 FNREEVCGIGFSV

-692 VKKVSAAITETYR
+692 AKKVSATVTETFN

-723 RQSQAAAIVRGEGE
+723 RQSKACAIVRGEGE
-737 LAMVAVLEA
+737 LAMVAVLDALKEN
-746 FKKQQS
+746 KN
-752 LDGIPGI
+752 LDEIPGI
-759 FYINEAGEGI
+759 FYINEKNECI
-769 DMGEGPVVE
+769 DRGEGPVIE

-789 KSITPI
+789 KSMTPI
-795 DFSSLYLMSSRGCP
+795 DYSSLYLMSSRGCP

-835 MKHFLLKYP
+835 MRHFLLKYP
-844 ELSYFKFC
+844 ELNYFNFC

-857 TDPKWLD
+857 TNPKWLD
-864 QFCREAK
+864 DFCREAK
-871 ALQAVKPFQFY
+871 ALQAIKPFQFY
-882 CEADVVSLSRRP
+882 CEADVASLSRRP
-894 EVLRLM
+894 EVLKVM
-900 VAAGLNRLQI
+900 VDAGLNRLQI
-910 GIETVDKEMLKIYR
+910 GIESADKDMLKIYR

-930 MVEIVVKA
+930 MVETVVKA

-1007 YDRQGLGSISDYPIM
+1007 YDEQGLGSISDYPIM

-1049 MLNDGE
+1049 MLNNGE
-1055 LGHEDILRCYKT
+1055 LSHEVILRCYKK
-1067 SMASN
+1067 SMGSR

-1096 RESASRVID
+1096 RESASRIID
-1105 VDPAELPNWR
+1105 VDPAELSNWR

-1129 QGYPLLWGEALS
+1129 EGYPVLWGEALS
-1141 PFEYEIMKYCTGK
+1141 PFEYEVMKYCTGK
-1154 STIAAITDILYE
+1154 STIKTVAEILFD
-1166 RFGKPFNESP
+1166 RFGKPFGENFDEFM
-1176 NELRERIIATL
+1176 ERLIETL

>member
-1 VKTINLKLMLIHRGT
+1 MKTINLKLMLIHRGT

-41 DVAVFSG
+41 EVAVFSG
-48 ELLRGLEFLEAT
+48 ELLKGLEFLAAT
-60 GSDENTVVGL
+60 GSDSNTVVGL

-83 SREIKKRYGAT
+83 SREIKRRYGAT
-94 VFVGGPQTVGL
+94 VLVGGPQTVGL
-105 GEEFLRASQA
+105 GEAFLRASQA
-115 DAMMRGEGEYS
+115 DAIMRGEGEYS
-126 LYEAIHAIQNEEIE
+126 LYEAIHALQNEAIE
-140 KWEMIPGLCSF
+140 NWERIPGLCSL
-151 RNDGSYYDNG
+151 RSDGSYYDNG

-215 RRSVESV
+215 RRSVANV
-222 MKEIRCRLK
+222 MQEIRCRLK

-251 RVRTFCEQLKELRK
+251 RVRSFCEQLKELRK

-322 FEVIAICQAAGLPQ
+322 FEVIEICQAAGLPQ

-348 TRETLDFTFDTV
+348 TRESLDYTFDTV
-360 NEMIKAGRGMVEVV
+360 NQMIKAGRGMVEVV

-386 SKDPEA
+386 SKNPEA
-392 FGIFVKDEQALT
+392 FGICVRDKEALT

-429 FEMNIK
+429 FEMNTR

-442 DGEIPDAVILE
+442 DGEIPDEVILK
-453 SYLLSEK
+453 SYALSEK

-486 RGDKLTRDY
+486 RGDKLMKDY
-495 QGEAVFETHP
+495 DEKTVFATHP

-534 EVLKYCSGKL
+534 EVLKYSSGKL
-544 TINEM
+544 SMLEM
-549 AAILFSAYQN
+549 AEILFPAYQH
-559 SFESFEVF
+559 SFENFTAF
-567 KQHLLATI
+567 KAHLLQTI
-575 KKLEAV
+575 KKLEQV

-586 SGSLTATATD
+586 SGPLTAQAAD
-596 QEWEQ
+596 QQWQVRETT
-601 RGKTEGKEVED
+601 GED
-612 TVKNKFILFKLS
+612 SVKNKFILFKLS

-646 SYLDSKGY
+646 SYLDANGY

-659 ECRPDQAI
+659 ECRPDQTI

-672 YPFNEICGIGFSV
+672 YPFHEICGIGFSV

-692 VKKVSAAITETYR
+692 VKKVSAAITETYQL
-705 IPVLIGGPEA
+705 PVLIGGPEA

-723 RQSQAAAIVRGEGE
+723 RQSQAKAIVRGEGE
-737 LAMVAVLEA
+737 LAMVAVLSALKE
-746 FKKQQS
+746 QRS
-752 LDGIPGI
+752 LVGIPGI
-759 FYINEAGEGI
+759 FYLNEHGEAI

-778 NLDDLPFPAYD
+778 NLDELPFPAYD

-828 VANVIAE
+828 VDNVIAE
-835 MKHFLLKYP
+835 MKYFLQKYP

-857 TDPKWLD
+857 TNPKWLD
-864 QFCREAK
+864 AFCREAK
-871 ALQAVKPFQFY
+871 VLQAIRPFQFY

-894 EVLRLM
+894 EVLKAM
-900 VAAGLNRLQI
+900 VDAGLNRLQI
-910 GIETVDKEMLKIYR
+910 GIETVDKEMLKVYR

-930 MVEIVVKA
+930 MVETVVKA

-951 LVGGPFENRE
+951 LVGGPIENRE

-992 MTDIGLHPEKYGLTI
+992 MTDIGLYPQKYGLTI
-1007 YDRQGLGSISDYPIM
+1007 YDRQGLGSISDYPLM

-1049 MLNDGE
+1049 MLNNGE
-1055 LGHEDILRCYKT
+1055 LSHEDILRCYKT
-1067 SMASN
+1067 SLAAN

-1096 RESASRVID
+1096 REAASRIVD
-1105 VDPAELPNWR
+1105 VDRQELPHWR
-1115 PQRMIEMWRDVDFS
+1115 PQRLIEMWRDVDFS

-1141 PFEYEIMKYCTGK
+1141 PFEYEIMKYATGK
-1154 STIAAITDILYE
+1154 STIATMTELLYE
-1166 RFGKPFNESP
+1166 RFGKPFGEGQD
-1176 NELRERIIATL
+1176 ELMERIIETL

>member
-1 VKTINLKLMLIHRGT
+1 MKTINLKLMLIHRGT

-41 DVAVFSG
+41 EVAVFSG
-48 ELLRGLEFLEAT
+48 ELLKGLEFLAAT
-60 GSDENTVVGL
+60 GSDGNTVVGL

-83 SREIKKRYGAT
+83 SREIKRRYSAT
-94 VFVGGPQTVGL
+94 VLVGGPQTVGL
-105 GEEFLRASQA
+105 GEDFLRASQA
-115 DAMMRGEGEYS
+115 DAIMRGEGEYS
-126 LYEAIHAIQNEEIE
+126 LFEAIHALQNETIE
-140 KWEMIPGLCSF
+140 KWESIPGLCSL
-151 RNDGSYYDNG
+151 RSDGSYYDNG

-170 ELPIITGTIKS
+170 ALPIITGTIKS

-215 RRSVESV
+215 RRSVANV
-222 MKEIRCRLK
+222 MQEIRCRLK

-251 RVRTFCEQLKELRK
+251 RVRSFCEQLKELRK

-322 FEVIAICQAAGLPQ
+322 FEVIEICQAAGLPQ

-348 TRETLDFTFDTV
+348 TRESLDYTFDTV
-360 NEMIKAGRGMVEVV
+360 NQMIKAGRGMVEVV

-386 SKDPEA
+386 SKNPQA
-392 FGIFVKDEQALT
+392 FGIYVKDEGALT

-429 FEMNIK
+429 FEMNTR

-442 DGEIPDAVILE
+442 DGEIPDEVILK
-453 SYLLSEK
+453 SYALSEK

-486 RGDKLTRDY
+486 RGDKLTKDY
-495 QGEAVFETHP
+495 DEETVFATHP

-534 EVLKYCSGKL
+534 EVLKYSSGKVSML
-544 TINEM
+544 EM
-549 AAILFSAYQN
+549 AEILFPAYQH
-559 SFESFEVF
+559 SFENFEAF
-567 KQHLLATI
+567 KEHLLQTI
-575 KKLEAV
+575 KKLEQV

-586 SGSLTATATD
+586 SGALTAQATD
-596 QEWEQ
+596 QQWQVRETTGENI
-601 RGKTEGKEVED
+601 
-612 TVKNKFILFKLS
+612 VKNKFILFKLS

-646 SYLDSKGY
+646 SYLDANGY

-659 ECRPDQAI
+659 ECRPDQTI

-672 YPFNEICGIGFSV
+672 YPFHEICGIGFSV

-692 VKKVSAAITETYR
+692 VRKVSAAITETYR

-723 RQSQAAAIVRGEGE
+723 RQSQATAIVRGEGE

-746 FKKQQS
+746 IKAQQS
-752 LDGIPGI
+752 LDKIPGI
-759 FYINEAGEGI
+759 FYLNESGQAI

-778 NLDDLPFPAYD
+778 NLDELPFPAYD

-828 VANVIAE
+828 VDNVIAE
-835 MKHFLLKYP
+835 MKYFLQKYP

-857 TDPKWLD
+857 TNPQWLD
-864 QFCREAK
+864 AFCREAK
-871 ALQAVKPFQFY
+871 ALQAIRPFQFY

-894 EVLRLM
+894 EVLKAM
-900 VAAGLNRLQI
+900 VDAGLNRLQI
-910 GIETVDKEMLKIYR
+910 GIETVDKEMLKVYR

-930 MVEIVVKA
+930 MVETVVKA

-1007 YDRQGLGSISDYPIM
+1007 YDRQGLSSISDYPMM

-1055 LGHEDILRCYKT
+1055 LTHEDILRCYQT
-1067 SMASN
+1067 ALAVN

-1096 RESASRVID
+1096 REAASRIVD
-1105 VDPAELPNWR
+1105 VDRQELPHWR
-1115 PQRMIEMWRDVDFS
+1115 PQRLIEMWRDVDFS

-1141 PFEYEIMKYCTGK
+1141 PFEYEIMKYATGK
-1154 STIAAITDILYE
+1154 STIATMTELLYE
-1166 RFGKPFNESP
+1166 RFGKPFGEGQD
-1176 NELRERIIATL
+1176 ELMERIIETL
-1187 KVFDKKYWL
+1187 KIFDKKYWL

>member
-1 VKTINLKLMLIHRGT
+1 MKTINLKLMLIHRGT

-41 DVAVFSG
+41 EVAVFSG
-48 ELLRGLEFLEAT
+48 ELLKGLEFLAAT
-60 GSDENTVVGL
+60 GSDGNTVVGL

-83 SREIKKRYGAT
+83 SREIKRRYSAT
-94 VFVGGPQTVGL
+94 VLVGGPQTVGL
-105 GEEFLRASQA
+105 GEDFLRASQA
-115 DAMMRGEGEYS
+115 DAIMRGEGEYS
-126 LYEAIHAIQNEEIE
+126 LFEAIHALQNETIE
-140 KWEMIPGLCSF
+140 KWESIPGLCSL
-151 RNDGSYYDNG
+151 RSDGSYYDNG

-170 ELPIITGTIKS
+170 ALPIITGTIKS

-215 RRSVESV
+215 RRSVANV
-222 MKEIRCRLK
+222 MQEIRCRLK

-251 RVRTFCEQLKELRK
+251 RVRSFCEQLKELRK

-322 FEVIAICQAAGLPQ
+322 FEVIEICQAAGLPQ

-348 TRETLDFTFDTV
+348 TRESLDYTFDTV
-360 NEMIKAGRGMVEVV
+360 NQMIKAGRGMVEVV

-386 SKDPEA
+386 SKNPQA
-392 FGIFVKDEQALT
+392 FGIYVKDEGALT

-429 FEMNIK
+429 FEMNTR

-442 DGEIPDAVILE
+442 DGEIPDEVILK
-453 SYLLSEK
+453 SYALSEK

-486 RGDKLTRDY
+486 RGDKLTKDY
-495 QGEAVFETHP
+495 DEETVFATHP

-534 EVLKYCSGKL
+534 EVLKYSSGKVSML
-544 TINEM
+544 EM
-549 AAILFSAYQN
+549 AEILFPAYQH
-559 SFESFEVF
+559 SFENFEAF
-567 KQHLLATI
+567 KEHLLQTI
-575 KKLEAV
+575 KKLEQV

-586 SGSLTATATD
+586 SGALTAQATD
-596 QEWEQ
+596 QQWQVRETTGENI
-601 RGKTEGKEVED
+601 
-612 TVKNKFILFKLS
+612 VKNKFILFKLS

-646 SYLDSKGY
+646 SYLDANGY
-654 DAIVC
+654 NAIVC
-659 ECRPDQAI
+659 ECRPDQTI

-672 YPFNEICGIGFSV
+672 YPFHEICGIGFSV

-692 VKKVSAAITETYR
+692 VRKVSAAITETYR

-723 RQSQAAAIVRGEGE
+723 RQSQATAIVRGEGE

-746 FKKQQS
+746 IKAQQS
-752 LDGIPGI
+752 LDKIPGI
-759 FYINEAGEGI
+759 FYLNESGQAI

-778 NLDDLPFPAYD
+778 NLDELPFPAYD

-828 VANVIAE
+828 VDNVIAE
-835 MKHFLLKYP
+835 MKYFLQKYP

-857 TDPKWLD
+857 TNPQWLD
-864 QFCREAK
+864 AFCREAK
-871 ALQAVKPFQFY
+871 ALQAIRPFQFY

-894 EVLRLM
+894 EVLKAM
-900 VAAGLNRLQI
+900 VDAGLNRLQI
-910 GIETVDKEMLKIYR
+910 GIETVDKEMLKVYR

-930 MVEIVVKA
+930 MVETVVKA

-1007 YDRQGLGSISDYPIM
+1007 YDRQGLSSISDYPLM

-1055 LGHEDILRCYKT
+1055 LTHEDILRCYQT
-1067 SMASN
+1067 SLAAN

-1096 RESASRVID
+1096 REAASRIVD
-1105 VDPAELPNWR
+1105 VDRQELPHWR
-1115 PQRMIEMWRDVDFS
+1115 PQRLIEMWRDVDFS

-1141 PFEYEIMKYCTGK
+1141 PFEYEIMKYATGK
-1154 STIAAITDILYE
+1154 STIATMTELLYE
-1166 RFGKPFNESP
+1166 RFGKPFGEGQD
-1176 NELRERIIATL
+1176 ELMERIIETL

>member
-1 VKTINLKLMLIHRGT
+1 MKTINLKLMLIHRGT

-41 DVAVFSG
+41 EVAVFSG
-48 ELLRGLEFLEAT
+48 ELLKGLEFLAAT
-60 GSDENTVVGL
+60 GSDGNTVVGL

-83 SREIKKRYGAT
+83 SREIKRRYSAT
-94 VFVGGPQTVGL
+94 VLVGGPQTVGL
-105 GEEFLRASQA
+105 GEDFLRASQA
-115 DAMMRGEGEYS
+115 DAIMRGEGEYS
-126 LYEAIHAIQNEEIE
+126 LFEAIHALQNETIE
-140 KWEMIPGLCSF
+140 KWESIPGLCSL
-151 RNDGSYYDNG
+151 RSDGSYYDNG

-170 ELPIITGTIKS
+170 ALPIITGTIKS

-215 RRSVESV
+215 RRSVANV
-222 MKEIRCRLK
+222 MQEIRCRLK

-251 RVRTFCEQLKELRK
+251 RVRSFCEQLKELRK

-322 FEVIAICQAAGLPQ
+322 FEVIEICQAAGLPQ

-348 TRETLDFTFDTV
+348 TRESLDYTFDTV
-360 NEMIKAGRGMVEVV
+360 NQMIKAGRGMVEVV

-386 SKDPEA
+386 SKNPQA
-392 FGIFVKDEQALT
+392 FGIYVKDEGALT

-429 FEMNIK
+429 FEMNTR

-442 DGEIPDAVILE
+442 DGEIPDEVILK
-453 SYLLSEK
+453 SYALSEK

-486 RGDKLTRDY
+486 RGDKLTKDY
-495 QGEAVFETHP
+495 DEETVFATHP

-534 EVLKYCSGKL
+534 EVLKYSSGKVSML
-544 TINEM
+544 EM
-549 AAILFSAYQN
+549 AEILFPAYQH
-559 SFESFEVF
+559 SFENFEAF
-567 KQHLLATI
+567 KEHLLQTI
-575 KKLEAV
+575 KKLEQV

-586 SGSLTATATD
+586 SGALTAQATD
-596 QEWEQ
+596 QQWQVRETTGENI
-601 RGKTEGKEVED
+601 
-612 TVKNKFILFKLS
+612 VKNKFILFKLS

-646 SYLDSKGY
+646 SYLDANGY

-659 ECRPDQAI
+659 ECRPDQTI

-672 YPFNEICGIGFSV
+672 YPFHEICGIGFSV

-723 RQSQAAAIVRGEGE
+723 RQSQATAIVRGEGE

-746 FKKQQS
+746 IKAQQS
-752 LDGIPGI
+752 LDKIPGI
-759 FYINEAGEGI
+759 FYLNESGQAI

-778 NLDDLPFPAYD
+778 NLDELPFPAYD

-828 VANVIAE
+828 VDNVIAE
-835 MKHFLLKYP
+835 MKYFLQKYP

-857 TDPKWLD
+857 TNPQWLD
-864 QFCREAK
+864 AFCREAK
-871 ALQAVKPFQFY
+871 ALQAIRPFQFY

-894 EVLRLM
+894 EVLKAM
-900 VAAGLNRLQI
+900 VDAGLNRLQI
-910 GIETVDKEMLKIYR
+910 GIETVDKEMLKVYR

-930 MVEIVVKA
+930 MVETVVKA

-1007 YDRQGLGSISDYPIM
+1007 YDRQGLSSISDYPMM

-1055 LGHEDILRCYKT
+1055 LTHEDILRCYQT
-1067 SMASN
+1067 ALAVN

-1096 RESASRVID
+1096 REAASRIVD
-1105 VDPAELPNWR
+1105 VDRQELPHWR
-1115 PQRMIEMWRDVDFS
+1115 PQRLIEMWRDVDFS

-1141 PFEYEIMKYCTGK
+1141 PFEYEIMKYATGK
-1154 STIAAITDILYE
+1154 STIATMTELLYE
-1166 RFGKPFNESP
+1166 RFGKPFGEGQD
-1176 NELRERIIATL
+1176 ELMERIIETL
-1187 KVFDKKYWL
+1187 KIFDKKYWL

>member
-1 VKTINLKLMLIHRGT
+1 MKTINLKLMLIHRGT

-41 DVAVFSG
+41 EVAVFSG
-48 ELLRGLEFLEAT
+48 ELLKGLEFLAAT
-60 GSDENTVVGL
+60 GSDGNTVVGL

-83 SREIKKRYGAT
+83 SREIKRRYSAT
-94 VFVGGPQTVGL
+94 VLVGGPQTVGL
-105 GEEFLRASQA
+105 GEDFLRASQA
-115 DAMMRGEGEYS
+115 DAIMRGEGEYS
-126 LYEAIHAIQNEEIE
+126 LFEAIHALQNETIE
-140 KWEMIPGLCSF
+140 KWESIPGLCSL
-151 RNDGSYYDNG
+151 RSDGSYYDNG

-170 ELPIITGTIKS
+170 ALPIITGTIKS

-215 RRSVESV
+215 RRSVANV
-222 MKEIRCRLK
+222 MQEIRCRLK

-251 RVRTFCEQLKELRK
+251 RVRSFCEQLKELRK

-322 FEVIAICQAAGLPQ
+322 FEVIEICQAAGLPQ

-348 TRETLDFTFDTV
+348 TRESLDYTFDTV
-360 NEMIKAGRGMVEVV
+360 NQMIKAGRGMVEVV

-386 SKDPEA
+386 SKNPQA
-392 FGIFVKDEQALT
+392 FGIYVKDEAALT

-429 FEMNIK
+429 FEMNTR

-442 DGEIPDAVILE
+442 DGEIPDEVILK
-453 SYLLSEK
+453 SYALSEK

-486 RGDKLTRDY
+486 RGDKLTKDY
-495 QGEAVFETHP
+495 DEETVFATHP

-534 EVLKYCSGKL
+534 EVLKYSSGKVSML
-544 TINEM
+544 EM
-549 AAILFSAYQN
+549 AEILFPAYQR
-559 SFESFEVF
+559 SFENFEAF
-567 KQHLLATI
+567 KEHLLQTI
-575 KKLEAV
+575 KKLEQV

-586 SGSLTATATD
+586 SGALTAQATD
-596 QEWEQ
+596 QQWQVRETTGENI
-601 RGKTEGKEVED
+601 
-612 TVKNKFILFKLS
+612 VKNKFMLFKLS

-646 SYLDSKGY
+646 SYLDANGY

-659 ECRPDQAI
+659 ECRPDQTI

-672 YPFNEICGIGFSV
+672 YPFHEICGIGFSV

-692 VKKVSAAITETYR
+692 VRKVSAAITETYQ

-723 RQSQAAAIVRGEGE
+723 RQSQATAIVRGEGE

-746 FKKQQS
+746 IKAQQS
-752 LDGIPGI
+752 LDKIPGI
-759 FYINEAGEGI
+759 FYLNESGQAI

-778 NLDDLPFPAYD
+778 NLDELPFPAYD

-828 VANVIAE
+828 VDNVIAE
-835 MKHFLLKYP
+835 MKYFLQKYP

-857 TDPKWLD
+857 TNPQWLD
-864 QFCREAK
+864 AFCREAK
-871 ALQAVKPFQFY
+871 ALQAIRPFQFY

-894 EVLRLM
+894 EVLKAM
-900 VAAGLNRLQI
+900 VDAGLNRLQI
-910 GIETVDKEMLKIYR
+910 GIETVDKEMLKVYR

-930 MVEIVVKA
+930 MVETVVKA

-1007 YDRQGLGSISDYPIM
+1007 YDRQGLSSISDYPMM

-1055 LGHEDILRCYKT
+1055 LTHEDILRCYQT
-1067 SMASN
+1067 ALAVN

-1096 RESASRVID
+1096 REAASRIVD
-1105 VDPAELPNWR
+1105 VDRQELPHWR
-1115 PQRMIEMWRDVDFS
+1115 PQRLIEMWRDVDFS

-1141 PFEYEIMKYCTGK
+1141 PFEYEIMKYATGK
-1154 STIAAITDILYE
+1154 STIATMTELLYE
-1166 RFGKPFNESP
+1166 RFGKPFGEGQD
-1176 NELRERIIATL
+1176 ELMERIIETL